1 MFQLDGVDV
10 DNNIIK
16 QATGKHV
23 TPALRTI
30 TTINPDADRGL
41 LVQFEN
47 VEFRTSFHGS
57 KLVRCSYTARC

>member
-41 LVQFEN
+41 LVHLKMLSLNRHLWEQL
-47 VEFRTSFHGS
+47 GQIP
-57 KLVRCSYTARC
+57 